1 MGAGRANTV
10 SVGRQGF
17 SLDVTRPGRF
27 LVRVAFT
34 PYWSISEG
42 AGCLLRDGNWTVAR
56 TAHTGIFTVAAD
68 FSLNGAWN
76 AMTGAKKT
84 C

>member
-1 MGAGRANTV
+1 MHRHDVEAREPRERGGRPTEAGE
-10 SVGRQGF
+10 
-17 SLDVTRPGRF
+17 F

-34 PYWSISEG
+34 PYWSISAG

-76 AMTGAKKT
+76 AMTGAEKT